1 MNNIVISAFEKVETL
16 GLENLD
22 LEKSCFYDAKID
34 TGAFSGVIHAQNIVE
49 HNGTLYF
56 NLYGS
61 SQDIAT
67 TDFLVRKVRNTHGG
81 SKKRYLVNMKIKI
94 RDHIYI
100 ERLGLDDRS
109 NMKYNVLI
117 GRAFLIRNNIMVD
130 CRESR
135 NIDNEWREMGDK

>member
-1 MNNIVISAFEKVETL
+1 M
-16 GLENLD
+16 
-22 LEKSCFYDAKID
+22 
-34 TGAFSGVIHAQNIVE
+34 
-49 HNGTLYF
+49 
-56 NLYGS
+56 
-61 SQDIAT
+61 
-67 TDFLVRKVRNTHGG
+67 RKVRNTHGG

-109 NMKYNVLI
+109 NMKYDVLI

>member
-1 MNNIVISAFEKVETL
+1 MNNIVISAFEKVEAL

-22 LEKSCFYDAKID
+22 LEKSCFYDAKI
-34 TGAFSGVIHAQNIVE
+34 IVE
-49 HNGTLYF
+49 RNGTLYF

-109 NMKYNVLI
+109 NMKYDVLI